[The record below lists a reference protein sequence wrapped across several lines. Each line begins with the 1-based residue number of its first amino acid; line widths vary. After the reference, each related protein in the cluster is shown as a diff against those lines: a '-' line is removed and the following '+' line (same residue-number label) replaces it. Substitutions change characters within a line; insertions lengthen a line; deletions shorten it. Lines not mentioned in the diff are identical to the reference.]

1 MEKKETRMMAET
13 CVLRKVSGGTNL
25 EKHVWSDSMEKVAE
39 TLLSTMT
46 NSNSSGGTTLVNPGD
61 AKHSLTVDGVMAS
74 SAEEEKIEGILINEE
89 EHLMAHDEEISSVE
103 DGDHDTE
110 ERKMLTVALVK
121 SVVETKQESSS
132 DEKRYGLRKRRRPT
146 GEDLRVLEH
155 NQSSKDGGLARSPKS
170 GPDRMDAAIYD
181 PLSKGD
187 PPTAEPA
194 KGGGTL
200 VEGDVNLRAGMP
212 SVAARDPEIAAP
224 APLVAKQSIPH
235 PGPKVNMGDSKP
247 SAVGRV
253 KSEPLRPP
261 HAQLKRPAAPLKTA
275 SPVNVPF
282 ISASST
288 VPNPLSAVP
297 IQASTMSMHSSK
309 AAHAEVTSSTVPCPL
324 PAAAIEEKIEP
335 AIPDSADKRR
345 VTINEPLSRPRA
357 FSIDLDLGQFDI
369 TGDSSGD
376 PDMPLSGGGRNRA
389 FSFECFAFGINADE
403 PLPPLEGQDTDSI
416 STGRPR
422 GDSIIFDP
430 SSFQDG
436 GIHEKNAL
444 EKACLNEARKETAPP
459 EPPTAD
465 VPVSQSSAPV
475 AAVTPVHPPAGI
487 KSNIL
492 PVASSNPTAS
502 THHLNQIHPPA
513 PVTSYTTTTK
523 SANITTT
530 TTTMLPPAAAA
541 ASTTTFS
548 MDLLNKDGRIG
559 IYLPEAR
566 KARIARFHEKR
577 ARRIWRKRIKYDC
590 RKKLAD
596 SRPRIKGRFVKRSD
610 MDED

>member
-1 MEKKETRMMAET
+1 M
-13 CVLRKVSGGTNL
+13 
-25 EKHVWSDSMEKVAE
+25 
-39 TLLSTMT
+39 
-46 NSNSSGGTTLVNPGD
+46 NPGD
-61 AKHSLTVDGVMAS
+61 GKHSLSVDGVMAS
-74 SAEEEKIEGILINEE
+74 SAEQEKIEGILINEE
-89 EHLMAHDEEISSVE
+89 EQLMVHDEEISSV
-103 DGDHDTE
+103 DDADHDTE
-110 ERKMLTVALVK
+110 ERKMLTVALVT
-121 SVVETKQESSS
+121 SVVETKQDSGS

-170 GPDRMDAAIYD
+170 GSIRMEDATGD
-181 PLSKGD
+181 HPLSEED
-187 PPTAEPA
+187 PPSSETPDPA
-194 KGGGTL
+194 NGGGGTL
-200 VEGDVNLRAGMP
+200 AEGDVNLRAGMH
-212 SVAARDPEIAAP
+212 SVAAPDPGNVPSQPPVATGSNKPTGP
-224 APLVAKQSIPH
+224 APV
-235 PGPKVNMGDSKP
+235 PKTNRGYRKP
-247 SAVGRV
+247 SAAARA
-253 KSEPLRPP
+253 KPEPLRPP
-261 HAQLKRPAAPLKTA
+261 PAHLKRPAVLPKAT
-275 SPVNVPF
+275 SPKNVPF
-282 ISASST
+282 ISVSST
-288 VPNPLSAVP
+288 VPNPLSALS
-297 IQASTMSMHSSK
+297 IQSPTIPVHGSK
-309 AAHAEVTSSTVPCPL
+309 ATHNEVEYSTVPCPL
-324 PAAAIEEKIEP
+324 PAAAVEDKFEP
-335 AIPDSADKRR
+335 TIMDSLDKRR
-345 VTINEPLSRPRA
+345 VTINESSSRSRA

-444 EKACLNEARKETAPP
+444 EKACLNEARKEADLSELSTS
-459 EPPTAD
+459 D
-465 VPVSQSSAPV
+465 VPVSHTSAPG
-475 AAVTPVHPPAGI
+475 AAAPTVHPPAAV
-487 KSNIL
+487 KSNHISV
-492 PVASSNPTAS
+492 VASSNSAS
-502 THHLNQIHPPA
+502 SSHHLDQMHPPA

-523 SANITTT
+523 SANSTTT
-530 TTTMLPPAAAA
+530 TTTLLPSVAAAT
-541 ASTTTFS
+541 STTTFS

>member
-1 MEKKETRMMAET
+1 
-13 CVLRKVSGGTNL
+13 
-25 EKHVWSDSMEKVAE
+25 
-39 TLLSTMT
+39 MT

-61 AKHSLTVDGVMAS
+61 SKHSLTVNDVMAS
-74 SAEEEKIEGILINEE
+74 SADEEKIEGILINEE
-89 EHLMAHDEEISSVE
+89 EHLMGHDEEISSVE
-103 DGDHDTE
+103 DVDHETE

-121 SVVETKQESSS
+121 SVVETKQESSG
-132 DEKRYGLRKRRRPT
+132 DEKRYGLRKRRRPA

-155 NQSSKDGGLARSPKS
+155 NQSSNDGGLARSPRS
-170 GPDRMDAAIYD
+170 GPVSTTVED

-187 PPTAEPA
+187 PPVVKALKLESGMLPD
-194 KGGGTL
+194 GGGKVGAPL
-200 VEGDVNLRAGMP
+200 PAAN
-212 SVAARDPEIAAP
+212 VAARAPAAAAP
-224 APLVAKQSIPH
+224 APPVA
-235 PGPKVNMGDSKP
+235 PGGTKPSRPVPDPKATAGDRKP
-247 SAVGRV
+247 SAIARV

-261 HAQLKRPAAPLKTA
+261 KGQLKRPAAHPKSA
-275 SPVNVPF
+275 SPVNVPI

-288 VPNPLSAVP
+288 VPNPLSAI
-297 IQASTMSMHSSK
+297 IQPSTISMHSSK
-309 AAHAEVTSSTVPCPL
+309 AAHAESGSSTVPCPL
-324 PAAAIEEKIEP
+324 PAAAIQEKPEP
-335 AIPDSADKRR
+335 TVTESADKRK
-345 VTINEPLSRPRA
+345 VTINEPASRSRA

-369 TGDSSGD
+369 AGDASGDGDGDS
-376 PDMPLSGGGRNRA
+376 DMPLSGGGRNRA

-403 PLPPLEGQDTDSI
+403 PLPPLGGQDNDSI

-444 EKACLNEARKETAPP
+444 EKARLKEARKEAEASAAP

-465 VPVSQSSAPV
+465 VPVSQPSAPV
-475 AAVTPVHPPAGI
+475 AAAPPVHPPAKV
-487 KSNIL
+487 KSTIL
-492 PVASSNPTAS
+492 PAGSSNPAAS
-502 THHLNQIHPPA
+502 SHHHNQMHPPA